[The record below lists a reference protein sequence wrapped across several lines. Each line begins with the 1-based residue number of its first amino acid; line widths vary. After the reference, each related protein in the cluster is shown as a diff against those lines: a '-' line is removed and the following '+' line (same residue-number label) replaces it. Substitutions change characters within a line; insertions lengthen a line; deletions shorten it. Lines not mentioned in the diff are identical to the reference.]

1 MSVRFG
7 NCALPPP
14 HTPAP
19 ALFLPSMH
27 PCLPVSPLP
36 FSHLSHPPGQVAVR
50 PVRDRGSDE
59 DGRGRGRAPGGGHAA
74 VKPEPH
80 KGGDHGE
87 AGKGEDV
94 GRGQEGLPLA
104 AGRGRDGGGG
114 PGASARAVRGLVRQ
128 AAVVVGPAVDG
139 RVEGF
144 LWMGGGQGGR
154 GVMGG
159 LETRGRGHLLVP
171 APRGARLSRL
181 SPAPGA
187 QPAPSSPTH
196 PGRREWWSTMRCRS
210 RQAARVPRRGRA
222 GRRHNTAPFLFSTI
236 CAELVFRHAACTPT
250 HTLPLPPPSTHTR
263 TCATS

>member
-1 MSVRFG
+1 
-7 NCALPPP
+7 
-14 HTPAP
+14 
-19 ALFLPSMH
+19 MH

>member
-1 MSVRFG
+1 
-7 NCALPPP
+7 
-14 HTPAP
+14 
-19 ALFLPSMH
+19 MH

-159 LETRGRGHLLVP
+159 LETRGRGTSWCRRRGVRACRASRPRP
-171 APRGARLSRL
+171 AHSPPPLRPPTQAAGNGGRLCAAGHGRRPGS
-181 SPAPGA
+181 PGA
-187 QPAPSSPTH
+187 A
-196 PGRREWWSTMRCRS
+196 GRGGGTT
-210 RQAARVPRRGRA
+210 
-222 GRRHNTAPFLFSTI
+222 RRHNTAPFLFSTI